1 LEVGE
6 IMKLAYM
13 LLFYVDK
20 TSPMYEQDLVMI
32 KECFESLT
40 FSEGVEMFIYN
51 QGNLTNEEISLLVKP
66 YNFEFHIIGSGKNV
80 GIPKARYRLTK
91 YILNNYPE
99 TEYIAEMHLD
109 MIFMPNWHIPLI
121 NYLAN
126 TDEPI
131 ISPRIIS
138 NETSEFLIYDKWM
151 PIDFSGSLQT
161 RINKLLSFTENKL
174 IFGFTHPAIHKVEAL
189 KDIHYYDPGF
199 LTAKQNFE
207 DDSILL
213 GYRYYMGTRV
223 DWKPKC
229 NLNSCVFHK
238 IGAQRFR
245 ILEDDDNNKNLHG
258 FIQQY
263 GAYGMLEYYKM
274 RKIKGYDS
282 IYNSMVLDKNA
293 YDLEDQYVEDNVKK
307 R

>member
-1 LEVGE
+1 
-6 IMKLAYM
+6 MKLAYM
-13 LLFYVDK
+13 VTFYVDK
-20 TSPMYEQDLVMI
+20 TSPTYEQDLIMT
-32 KECFESLT
+32 KECFESLS
-40 FSEGVEMFIYN
+40 FSEGVVLFIYN
-51 QGNLTNEEISLLVKP
+51 QGNLTNEEISSLVKP
-66 YNFEFHIIGSGKNV
+66 YEFEFYIIGSGKNV

-99 TEYIAEMHLD
+99 TEYIAEIHLD

-138 NETSEFLIYDKWM
+138 NEHSDFLIHDKRV
-151 PIDFSGSLQT
+151 PVDFSGSLQT
-161 RINKLLSFTENKL
+161 RVNKLLSLTENKL
-174 IFGFTHPAIHKVEAL
+174 IYGFTHPAIHKVEAL
-189 KDIHYYDPGF
+189 KNINYFDGGF

-223 DWKPKC
+223 NWKSKC

-245 ILEDDDNNKNLHG
+245 IEKNDDYNKNLNG
-258 FIQQY
+258 FIRQY

-274 RKIKGYDS
+274 NGNRGYDN
-282 IYNSMVLDKNA
+282 IYKSMILDKNA
-293 YDLEDQYVEDNVKK
+293 YDLED
-307 R
+307 